1 MRIQGKNTSRLQISD
16 VYLKVF
22 LGRRGPY
29 VEYLKGIFGYFR
41 KNFLEMLSDK
51 DYKRLYDEIIEYL
64 LYDLDLC
71 DSEENRYKYEQ
82 DFDALGDLICK
93 KEEFDFFFEG
103 RKSLWKLVGLY

>member
-1 MRIQGKNTSRLQISD
+1 MRIQGKNTRRLQISD

-29 VEYLKGIFGYFR
+29 VEYLKGIFGYTVA
-41 KNFLEMLSDK
+41 NEK
-51 DYKRLYDEIIEYL
+51 DYKRLYGEIIEYL

>member
-1 MRIQGKNTSRLQISD
+1 MEGTVYYPLQTGST
-16 VYLKVF
+16 
-22 LGRRGPY
+22 
-29 VEYLKGIFGYFR
+29 GYTVA
-41 KNFLEMLSDK
+41 NEK
-51 DYKRLYDEIIEYL
+51 DYKRLYGEIIEYL

>member
-1 MRIQGKNTSRLQISD
+1 MSSHSIPSRTRFGAINNA
-16 VYLKVF
+16 VYCN
-22 LGRRGPY
+22 
-29 VEYLKGIFGYFR
+29 E
-41 KNFLEMLSDK
+41 K
-51 DYKRLYDEIIEYL
+51 DYKRLYGEIIEYL